1 MFDFRLRVFHTVA
14 RRLSFTKA
22 AEELFIT
29 QPAVTKHIH
38 EIERYYK
45 AQLFE
50 RAGNKIILTRAGK
63 LLLEHTEGLMD
74 IHRNIEFE
82 LNELHQAYKG
92 KLLIG
97 ASTTIAQY
105 VLPPVLAHFHNKFKE
120 VKIALLTG
128 NTGGIET
135 ALMQKDISLGI
146 IEGKSKN
153 RSFRYTPLTKDEI
166 VLVASANHPKAK
178 RASLKIEELLK
189 VPLLLREPGSGT
201 LEVVSHALRKAGI
214 KMQQLQVEMQMDS
227 SESIKG
233 YLLNSDC
240 MAFLSVH
247 SVLKELRNK
256 ELSVIDVKGLNIERY
271 FYIIHP
277 HGEPAGLSDL
287 FMKFALRYNFKL

>member
-128 NTGGIET
+128 NTGEIET